1 MKDELDYIVR
11 GLDQEDL
18 DSVTKD
24 LGVWDSYEELY
35 EAIEMLSDEDKTKL
49 LESIL
54 QKTSPIQPNE
64 EFHLDSDDNI
74 GRVKK
79 VRQYRSNQGR
89 SPERM
94 EASYK
99 VFVWTG
105 SMAIILIIILV
116 ITATL

>member
-24 LGVWDSYEELY
+24 MGMWDSYEELY
-35 EAIEMLSDEDKTKL
+35 EAIETLSDKDKTKL

-64 EFHLDSDDNI
+64 EFILDSDK
-74 GRVKK
+74 KK

-99 VFVWTG
+99 VFVWTV
-105 SMAIILIIILV
+105 SMAIILVIILT
-116 ITATL
+116 ITSSLWNS